1 MKKKE
6 PANKNQKYLAI
17 LLAVTMFLS
26 AFLIFFTGGTK
37 VHNEENDS
45 VPTAENNS
53 TTIPFSQIPGKQ
65 VHHQFNS
72 IADGLNMSPDGV
84 IGAVYVDLKKAEGTP
99 MEQMVG
105 NPKSMRF
112 FYGADVTKLYRA
124 NYPDGKEFE
133 LHSVPEQKILTSF
146 MPAPYKNYYLLARAN
161 STYDIWNVVGSPVI
175 FGPRKT
181 VEKVINVL
189 EKNETSARDYNYILS
204 NADSKG
210 AIFQKVAMKN
220 NNITNLP
227 ADQYYTDLKKLDN
240 GSYEQTSI
248 FLNIKPD
255 MGKNITALQ
264 ANSSERGVTYNMTKS
279 GNITKLVIDSD
290 FKSLLNESAL
300 LS

>member
-17 LLAVTMFLS
+17 LLAVIMFLS
-26 AFLIFFTGGTK
+26 AFLILFTGGSK

-72 IADGLNMSPDGV
+72 IADGLNMSPNGV

-105 NPKSMRF
+105 SPKSMRF

-146 MPAPYKNYYLLARAN
+146 MPAPYKNYYLLARSN

-189 EKNETSARDYNYILS
+189 EKNETSTSDYNYILS

>member
-1 MKKKE
+1 
-6 PANKNQKYLAI
+6 
-17 LLAVTMFLS
+17 
-26 AFLIFFTGGTK
+26 
-37 VHNEENDS
+37 
-45 VPTAENNS
+45 
-53 TTIPFSQIPGKQ
+53 
-65 VHHQFNS
+65 
-72 IADGLNMSPDGV
+72 
-84 IGAVYVDLKKAEGTP
+84 
-99 MEQMVG
+99 
-105 NPKSMRF
+105 
-112 FYGADVTKLYRA
+112 
-124 NYPDGKEFE
+124 
-133 LHSVPEQKILTSF
+133 
-146 MPAPYKNYYLLARAN
+146 MPAPYKNYYLLARSN

-189 EKNETSARDYNYILS
+189 EKNETSTSDYNYILS